1 MAGHPQRSFSS
12 SFYRLIFARFALGFS
27 TQAQAILLGWQ
38 MYEMTNDPLQLG
50 LVGLCEAIPA
60 LSLALFAGYLVD
72 LVSPKRIYQVVQVLS
87 LVSLLIAWN
96 AHSRE
101 QLLLAAVVTGMVRGF
116 ASPAIQAM
124 IPRLVPLSEISRA
137 VAWNASVNKLAT
149 VGGPALAGVLLGI
162 WGLRL
167 PYALACALLG
177 VSLIAT
183 QLIHLNPFQKS
194 VRVQKSFIDELFQG
208 VRFVIR
214 EPRMLSALTLDMFAV
229 LFGGVM
235 AILPV
240 FVKDVLHAG
249 PEALGVLRAAPA
261 VGAVIMGFYLIGRPI
276 ERNAG
281 RLLFWVVFGFGL
293 CILAFAA
300 SKSLAMAAIF
310 LALSGALDSVSM
322 VIRGAIVQLLSPDEM
337 RGRIASVNSIFIGS
351 SNELGAFES
360 GVAAKLLGTI
370 PSIYFGGCMTL
381 LSVLVIYGIHPRL
394 WKLDLRELVPLS
406 KN

>member
-1 MAGHPQRSFSS
+1 MAVHQSSSFSP
-12 SFYRLIFARFALGFS
+12 SFYRLIFARFSIGFS

-72 LVSPKRIYQVVQVLS
+72 LFSPKRIYQIVQVLS

-101 QLLLAAVVTGMVRGF
+101 QLLLAAVVTGLVRGF

-124 IPRLVPLSEISRA
+124 IPRLVPLTNISRA
-137 VAWNASVNKLAT
+137 VAWNASVNKLST
-149 VGGPALAGVLLGI
+149 VGGPAIAGVLLGA
-162 WGLRL
+162 WGLHL
-167 PYALACALLG
+167 PYAVACILLG
-177 VSLIAT
+177 VSVVATHLI
-183 QLIHLNPFQKS
+183 QLDPIQKV
-194 VRVQKSFIDELFQG
+194 VRVQKSFINELFEG

-214 EPRMLSALTLDMFAV
+214 EPRLLSALTLDMFAV

-240 FVKDVLHAG
+240 FVKDILHAG
-249 PEALGVLRAAPA
+249 PETLGVLRAAPA
-261 VGAVIMGFYLIGRPI
+261 VGAVLMGFYLIRNPL
-276 ERNAG
+276 ERNVG
-281 RLLFWVVFGFGL
+281 RLLFAVVFGFGL
-293 CILAFAA
+293 CILGFAA
-300 SKSLAMAAIF
+300 SETLLPAAIF
-310 LALSGALDSVSM
+310 LAVSGALDSVSM

-360 GVAAKLLGTI
+360 GLAAKLLGTI

-381 LSVLVIYGIHPRL
+381 FSVLFIYAVHPRL

-406 KN
+406 KK